1 MKKISSMYLRER
13 DRDRRADRQTDRDR
27 EKGRDTERE
36 TERERS
42 GGMAHVESTT
52 KYLFFEVKI
61 FLDNF

>member
-1 MKKISSMYLRER
+1 MYLRER

>member
-27 EKGRDTERE
+27 EKERDTERE

>member
-1 MKKISSMYLRER
+1 MYLRER

-27 EKGRDTERE
+27 EKERDTERE